1 MHFVLKYGTLVER
14 HEEDR
19 EDRNGGSG
27 DGKEI
32 NRDQVEKVM
41 IEKGPPRL

>member
-1 MHFVLKYGTLVER
+1 MHFVLKYGTLVGR

-27 DGKEI
+27 GKEI